1 MHTSLQGLKCD
12 TAAIISMLYC
22 FSTVSLYQDKRRR
35 VNSISGWKQHLMGRY
50 ILPKQGYIIIC
61 LQCKSIGCC
70 KLPILLLPKMAKM
83 NYYDLNNPS
92 VPHLL
97 CFEGQPMWRWG
108 REWQPVYVVSVQSRW
123 FFFYLHICLRSDR
136 KSAGGFILWD
146 PKNCSDSAFDPV
158 LSITHMIKSL
168 IFALLLG
175 GKLMGREGKDV
186 GAKLR
191 RWFWRYERGVGYI
204 SWMGWEVWGV
214 LKRTVGAVEREE
226 HARTGKGLRKGKG
239 KILVTLQYL
248 KCPSGLGPLPPFL
261 LAVFPCIRLYTA
273 SPMQLNLSALLTSP
287 HLFCHPFSG
296 NVFHPE
302 KYNPFSASGQQCFL
316 AMYLWVSSAVR

>member
-35 VNSISGWKQHLMGRY
+35 VNGISGWKQHLMGRY

-108 REWQPVYVVSVQSRW
+108 REWQPVYVVSVQSRC
-123 FFFYLHICLRSDR
+123 FFFLPSHLPQVWQKISKRLHSLGSQELFRFCFWSCPIYNPYDQESYLCPSFWGEAD
-136 KSAGGFILWD
+136 
-146 PKNCSDSAFDPV
+146 
-158 LSITHMIKSL
+158 
-168 IFALLLG
+168 
-175 GKLMGREGKDV
+175 GKGREGCWCKV
-186 GAKLR
+186 KKMIL
-191 RWFWRYERGVGYI
+191 
-204 SWMGWEVWGV
+204 EVW
-214 LKRTVGAVEREE
+214 KRG
-226 HARTGKGLRKGKG
+226 GLR
-239 KILVTLQYL
+239 ILD
-248 KCPSGLGPLPPFL
+248 GLGGM
-261 LAVFPCIRLYTA
+261 R
-273 SPMQLNLSALLTSP
+273 
-287 HLFCHPFSG
+287 CH
-296 NVFHPE
+296 
-302 KYNPFSASGQQCFL
+302 
-316 AMYLWVSSAVR
+316 